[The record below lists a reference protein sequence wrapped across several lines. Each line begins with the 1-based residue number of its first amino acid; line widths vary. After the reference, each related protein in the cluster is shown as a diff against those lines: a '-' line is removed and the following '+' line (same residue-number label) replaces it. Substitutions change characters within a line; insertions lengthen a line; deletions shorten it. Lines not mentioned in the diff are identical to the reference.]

1 MRFEYTYLATVC
13 EDCWDT
19 RWSSDATR
27 KPQWLVCQQWYQYG
41 KLMSGDV
48 ELHDTVDSD
57 GMDELI
63 KDLIENY
70 ILVNSNIVIEP
81 RESVSMEIGSSDG
94 Q

>member
-1 MRFEYTYLATVC
+1 
-13 EDCWDT
+13 
-19 RWSSDATR
+19 
-27 KPQWLVCQQWYQYG
+27 
-41 KLMSGDV
+41 MSGDV